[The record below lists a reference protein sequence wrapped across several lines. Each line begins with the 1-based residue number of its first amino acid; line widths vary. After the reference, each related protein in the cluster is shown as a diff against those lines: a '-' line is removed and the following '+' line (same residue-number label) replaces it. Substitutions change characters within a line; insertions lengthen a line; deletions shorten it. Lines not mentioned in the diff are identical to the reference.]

1 MEWWSIAKY
10 QIPSTKSLGFRT
22 DGGFSVQCSGFS
34 FHLSFPDSRHLN
46 HCGLDFYLNQHGV
59 EVLMP
64 EASSTHTLTSRE
76 LATAKSTLAALQERV
91 IIKVNLTRHSLSE
104 QFRTFIEELASVSEH
119 LQPLYLTHSED
130 GPPSIEVQTNL
141 RYLALPNGREM
152 APFLQSL
159 LSRSQGKVSLA
170 PRSLSALETFIT
182 PTRFEVMM
190 SPACPHCST
199 VVGLVNQLALASTY
213 LEATII
219 DVTLLADYGQKYGI
233 RAVPTVVIDGQDQLV
248 GTISEDFLVDRLANS
263 NPSSFHPD
271 SFKKIIK
278 EGDAARLAG
287 MMVADGDLYSGSL
300 ELLADPDWSVR
311 MGMMVV
317 LEGVAERSPDL
328 VLSAYPYLLKLLDHE
343 DRNQRGDTAYLLG
356 LIGDAS
362 VLERLEVLLQDENPE
377 VAEVALEAVQQIKE
391 REALVKS
398 D

>member
-1 MEWWSIAKY
+1 MSD
-10 QIPSTKSLGFRT
+10 L
-22 DGGFSVQCSGFS
+22 
-34 FHLSFPDSRHLN
+34 
-46 HCGLDFYLNQHGV
+46 
-59 EVLMP
+59 
-64 EASSTHTLTSRE
+64 SSTYTLTPQE
-76 LATAKSTLAALQERV
+76 LATAKSTLEALQERV
-91 IIKVNLTRHSLSE
+91 IIKVNLTRNSLSA
-104 QFRTFIEELASVSEH
+104 QFRTFIDELASVSEQ
-119 LQPLYLTHSED
+119 LQPVYLTYGED
-130 GPPSIEVQTNL
+130 GPPTIEIQTNL
-141 RYLALPNGREM
+141 RYMALPNGREM

-159 LSRSQGKVSLA
+159 LSRSQGEVSLA

-190 SPACPHCST
+190 SPACPHCPT

-219 DVTLLADYGQKYGI
+219 DVTLFADYGQKYGI
-233 RAVPTVVIDGQDQLV
+233 QSVPTVVIDGQDQLV
-248 GTISEDFLVDRLANS
+248 GTISEDLLVDRLANS
-263 NPSSFHPD
+263 DPSSFHPD

-278 EGDAARLAG
+278 EGDAERLAG

-328 VLSAYPYLLKLLDHE
+328 VQCAYPYILDLLEHE
-343 DRNQRGDTAYLLG
+343 DDNQRGDTAYLLG

-362 VLERLEVLLQDENPE
+362 VMDRLEVLLNDTNPQ
-377 VAEVALEAVQQIKE
+377 VVEVALEAVQQIKE

>member
-1 MEWWSIAKY
+1 VICDLEF
-10 QIPSTKSLGFRT
+10 LF
-22 DGGFSVQCSGFS
+22 D
-34 FHLSFPDSRHLN
+34 L
-46 HCGLDFYLNQHGV
+46 HGV
-59 EVLMP
+59 EVLMSDP
-64 EASSTHTLTSRE
+64 SSTYTLTSQE
-76 LATAKSTLAALQERV
+76 LASAKSTLKALQDRV
-91 IIKVNLTRHSLSE
+91 IITVNLTKNSLSA
-104 QFRTFIEELASVSEH
+104 QFRTFIEELASVSEQ

-130 GPPSIEVQTNL
+130 SPPTIEIQPNL
-141 RYLALPNGREM
+141 RYMALPNGREM
-152 APFLQSL
+152 SPFLQSL
-159 LSRSQGKVSLA
+159 LSRSQGEVSLT

-182 PTRFEVMM
+182 PTRFEVLM
-190 SPACPHCST
+190 SPACPHCPI

-219 DVTLLADYGQKYGI
+219 DVTLFADYGQKYGI
-233 RAVPTVVIDGQDQLV
+233 RAVPTVVIDEQDQLV
-248 GTISEDFLVDRLANS
+248 GTISEDLLMDRLANS
-263 NPSSFHPD
+263 DPSSFHPD

-328 VLSAYPYLLKLLDHE
+328 VQRAYPYILDLLEHE
-343 DRNQRGDTAYLLG
+343 DDNQRGDTAYLLG

-362 VLERLEVLLQDENPE
+362 VMDRLEMLLQDENPD

-398 D
+398 N